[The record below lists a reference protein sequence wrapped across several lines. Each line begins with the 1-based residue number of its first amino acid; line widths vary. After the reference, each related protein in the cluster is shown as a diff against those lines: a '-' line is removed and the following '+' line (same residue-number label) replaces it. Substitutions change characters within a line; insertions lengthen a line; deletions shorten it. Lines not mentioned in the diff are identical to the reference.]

1 MNNIG
6 LLFFR
11 ISVSLLM
18 IGAHGLP
25 KFNRLFSGDEIKF
38 FDPFGIGAVASLSLA
53 VFSELVLAVFTI
65 LGIFTRFSSVGLII
79 TMVIAAFLYH
89 AEDPF
94 RVKEK
99 AILFLISYIFL
110 FITGPG
116 KFALQSFIESKIS
129 MKNKYV
135 KFLFS

>member
-18 IGAHGLP
+18 IGVHGLP

-38 FDPFGIGAVASLSLA
+38 FDPFGIGAAASLSLA
-53 VFSELVLAVFTI
+53 VFSELFLSIFII
-65 LGIFTRFSSVGLII
+65 LGIFTRLSSVGLII
-79 TMVIAAFLYH
+79 TMFIAAFLYH

-99 AILFLISYIFL
+99 AILFLISYIFI

-116 KFALQSFIESKIS
+116 RLALQNFIDSKIQL
-129 MKNKYV
+129 KNKYV